1 VPASLTS
8 EQSQAVDRLAQVMNG
23 NPRERLFADATA
35 SADAGAG
42 ASAGPGSGSGEGA
55 KAA

>member
-1 VPASLTS
+1 MLDVPASLTS

-23 NPRERLFADATA
+23 NPRERLFAEAA
-35 SADAGAG
+35 
-42 ASAGPGSGSGEGA
+42 ASAGAAEGA